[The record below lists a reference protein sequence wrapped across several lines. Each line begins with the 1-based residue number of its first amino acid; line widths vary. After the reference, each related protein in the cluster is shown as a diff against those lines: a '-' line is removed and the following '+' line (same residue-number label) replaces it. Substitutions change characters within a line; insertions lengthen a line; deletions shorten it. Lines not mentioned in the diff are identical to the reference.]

1 MRLQVPDDFLCR
13 VIRNRSPIGFDHL
26 VYFRRPC
33 IGRQRRLHGDIPGAV
48 TCIAVGRNFLLPITG
63 SQLGP
68 IQRVRGYF
76 VGCTHASGARHR
88 LTNTSRNLRS
98 IKSGIE
104 PRINGGTGEKRTDCG
119 DQREFSKRSHLA
131 TVIPWPRR
139 LFLAA
144 RSDSTDIRPD
154 STPPRPSGCGPLHLS
169 LERPQHAFPASGES
183 MTAPKS

>member
-1 MRLQVPDDFLCR
+1 MRLQVLDDFLRR
-13 VIRNRSPIGFDHL
+13 VIWNRGPIGFDHL
-26 VYFRRPC
+26 VHFRRPC

-48 TCIAVGRNFLLPITG
+48 TRVAVGRNFLLPITG
-63 SQLGP
+63 SKLGP
-68 IQRVRGYF
+68 IKRVRGYF

-104 PRINGGTGEKRTDCG
+104 LRINGGAGEKRTDCG
-119 DQREFSKRSHLA
+119 DQREFSMRSHFA
-131 TVIPWPRR
+131 TVIPRPRR

-144 RSDSTDIRPD
+144 RSDSRDIPPG
-154 STPPRPSGCGPLHLS
+154 STPSHPSECGLLHLS